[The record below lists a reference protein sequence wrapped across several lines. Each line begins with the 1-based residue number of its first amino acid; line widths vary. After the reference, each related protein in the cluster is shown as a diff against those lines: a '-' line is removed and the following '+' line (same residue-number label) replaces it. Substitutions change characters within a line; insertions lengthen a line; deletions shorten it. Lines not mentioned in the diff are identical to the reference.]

1 MSEDIIEKRAW
12 LVKDLAEIS
21 DMSESTIKRRIKEL
35 NLEEKGLCESQ
46 FLNGVVGAQK
56 YLIISNEGAKQ
67 ILASLKPKPRTD
79 LNSFD
84 LLRSFVDVLEK
95 QDKKIKALENR
106 MDKKPIT
113 NKEKGI
119 LTDLKNK
126 IVDNTGYTHRSVWAS
141 FKRQFKLSSYH
152 NLEGC
157 MFIEA
162 VNWFNRHLPKKD
174 QHIMIIDIL
183 PDDPRQLVFESEF
196 ED

>member
-95 QDKKIKALENR
+95 QDKKIKAFFEY
-106 MDKKPIT
+106 
-113 NKEKGI
+113 NKGAFSLKDLKTKLSINNTKLIEIMGI
-119 LTDLKNK
+119 LNREYK
-126 IVDNTGYTHRSVWAS
+126 G
-141 FKRQFKLSSYH
+141 F
-152 NLEGC
+152 NL
-157 MFIEA
+157 MWI
-162 VNWFNRHLPKKD
+162 
-174 QHIMIIDIL
+174 
-183 PDDPRQLVFESEF
+183 
-196 ED
+196 